1 MRGIKTLR
9 VCVVTFPI
17 SEAGTIPLSQLIDIL
32 HAVSKKVYLITGD
45 AAYVLF
51 REDERIHTYGIRH
64 ETRGSLL
71 PRIISYISTQLRI
84 SYRLLKII
92 ADVDICI
99 FYMGGEGLLLPLL
112 TARLLRKKVVLSLA
126 GFPAK
131 SSQARRDPL
140 AKATGFLSEINLAL
154 SNKVIAY
161 SEKIIEERGLNK
173 YKEKVSIAHE
183 HFIDFDK
190 FGMQKPLSERDNLV
204 GYIGR
209 LSGEKGILNFIQALP
224 VISSKRDGISFRI
237 GGDGALRGK
246 VEEHLDKTNLNRKVN
261 FVGWIPH
268 NELPKHLNDL
278 KLLVLPSYT
287 EGLPNIMLEA
297 VACGTPVL
305 ATAVGAI
312 PDVIKDGET
321 GFIMEDN
328 SPECI
333 ARNVIRTLSHP
344 NLEQIAENAHALVE
358 KEYNFEAAVKGYEN
372 VLASLK

>member
-1 MRGIKTLR
+1 MR

-17 SEAGTIPLSQLIDIL
+17 SEAGTVPLSKLIDIL
-32 HAVSKKVYLITGD
+32 HTVSKKIYLITGNAGYMSFKGD
-45 AAYVLF
+45 GK
-51 REDERIHTYGIRH
+51 IHTYEIKHR
-64 ETRGSLL
+64 TRGSLL
-71 PRIISYISTQLRI
+71 PRILSYISTQLRI
-84 SYRLLKII
+84 SHRLLKII
-92 ADVDICI
+92 DNVDICI
-99 FYMGGEGLLLPLL
+99 FYIGGEGLLLPLL
-112 TARLLRKKVVLSLA
+112 TARLFRKKVILSLA

-131 SSQARRDPL
+131 SGQAQRDPL
-140 AKATGFLSEINLAL
+140 AKVTGFLSDINLIL
-154 SNKVIAY
+154 SSRVIAY
-161 SEKIIEERGLNK
+161 SEKMVEERGLNK
-173 YKEKVSIAHE
+173 YKGKVSIAHE
-183 HFIDFDK
+183 HFIDFNK
-190 FGMQKPLSERDNLV
+190 FRMQKPLSERDNLV
-204 GYIGR
+204 AYIGR
-209 LSGEKGILNFIQALP
+209 LSEEKGILNFIQALP

-297 VACGTPVL
+297 MACGTSVL

-328 SPECI
+328 SPDCI
-333 ARNVIRTLSHP
+333 ARNVIRALSHP
-344 NLEQIAENAHALVE
+344 NLEQIAENARALVE
-358 KEYNFEAAVKGYEN
+358 MEYNFEAAVEQYKN
-372 VLASLK
+372 ILASLK